1 MNDEKNDAMS
11 NNKQPGV
18 GADNAAERWD
28 GAAEP
33 AKRAKP
39 VLLGVDSASD
49 SSQLANSGPA
59 TGDDR
64 PTFAG
69 RGSATLP
76 SVEQEQGRDTPGND
90 NGNSMH
96 DSYHKGY
103 SQGAR
108 HRGRALTMAL
118 GGIIILA
125 LGFGGGYLGAA
136 ARGDNS
142 GAANVKTQKVQLEGQ
157 AAVISNIAK
166 DVGPSV
172 VSVNVTSQSTSANP
186 YAALFGGGAQ
196 TQRSAGTGIILTA
209 DGLIMTNRH
218 VVPSGTTNVS
228 VTLSDGT
235 VYDNVKVV
243 GRTGDSDS
251 LDVAFLQIQDTKGK
265 SLTAAS
271 VGDSAAV
278 KVGDPVVAIGNAL
291 GQFQN
296 TVTSGIIS
304 GYGRS
309 LQASASDGSSSEN
322 LDDLF
327 QTDAAINEGN
337 SGGPLVNLD
346 GQVIGM
352 NTAVA
357 VDSQSIGFA
366 IPINDL
372 SGLIDSVKSTG
383 KLQKPYLGV
392 IYIPITKD
400 VSKQYSL
407 SVTAGAYV
415 PTSDQANGQDTVISG
430 SPAAD
435 AGVQPG
441 DIITKI
447 NDTAIDESHSVTSV
461 LGKHKVGDKVTLT
474 IVRGG
479 KTITKTATLGTAPN
493 S

>member
-1 MNDEKNDAMS
+1 MNDETNDS
-11 NNKQPGV
+11 KRP
-18 GADNAAERWD
+18 DNGSESSAERWD
-28 GAAEP
+28 GSSVASGERVKPALLTAAAQNEDRSAMLPQAEQP
-33 AKRAKP
+33 A
-39 VLLGVDSASD
+39 
-49 SSQLANSGPA
+49 SSGNNGTSG
-59 TGDDR
+59 DIR
-64 PTFAG
+64 
-69 RGSATLP
+69 
-76 SVEQEQGRDTPGND
+76 N
-90 NGNSMH
+90 
-96 DSYHKGY
+96 SYHQGY
-103 SQGAR
+103 SHGAR
-108 HRGRALTMAL
+108 HRSRALTLAL
-118 GGIIILA
+118 GGIIVLA

-136 ARGDNS
+136 ARGDNPD
-142 GAANVKTQKVQLEGQ
+142 AANVKQQKVVLEGQ

-166 DVGPSV
+166 NVGPSV
-172 VSVNVTSQSTSANP
+172 VSVNVTSQATSTNP
-186 YAALFGGGAQ
+186 NAGFFGYGGGTQ

-218 VVPSGTTNVS
+218 VVPSGTTSVS

-243 GRTGDSDS
+243 GRTNSGDN
-251 LDVAFLQIQDTKGK
+251 LDVAFLQIPDTKGK

-271 VGDSAAV
+271 IGDSSVV

-346 GQVIGM
+346 GQVVGM

-357 VDSQSIGFA
+357 TDSQSIGFA

-400 VSKQYSL
+400 VAKQYDL

-415 PTSDQANGQDTVISG
+415 PTTDQANGQDTVISD
-430 SPAAD
+430 SPAD
-435 AGVQPG
+435 HAGVKPG

-447 NDTAIDESHSVTSV
+447 DDATIDASHSVTSV
-461 LGKHKVGDKVTLT
+461 LGKHKVGDSVTLT

-479 KTITKTATLGTAPN
+479 KTITKTATLGTAP
-493 S
+493 SS